1 MPNSELA
8 FNLVTLPPS
17 EGFQT
22 KSQPSF
28 SDKDSV
34 DEQIY
39 RIPRSALRDKSGR
52 AYAEFKRQ
60 LTPRFLVVWRD
71 ISFGYAALGV
81 VAVAL
86 IAMHAFHPWLTLLAI
101 PLGALS
107 FGFIFAYL
115 NLFFHEAAHWNL
127 AAERH
132 LSDRLADAFIGIFFG
147 QSIAAY
153 RTVHFG
159 HHQNHGTPADSEHS
173 YFDVLNMRFLVGSLF
188 GVRVLKV
195 VRERQ
200 KFAVETKQE
209 IKSASRRAFVRGVLL
224 NSLIVGGYL
233 WVGYW
238 AVAIAW
244 IVGLVSAFPFF
255 NATRQL
261 LEHRDE
267 LADDSADYAKV
278 AHGRVN
284 RLFGDSLLAQT
295 LGGAGFN
302 RHLLHHWDPQI
313 SYTRLAEV
321 ESFLMQTDHA
331 QLFQQRQTTYGRTFL
346 RLIRL
351 RSE

>member
-22 KSQPSF
+22 KGQPSF

-39 RIPRSALRDKSGR
+39 RIPRSGLRDKSGR

-71 ISFGYAALGV
+71 I
-81 VAVAL
+81 
-86 IAMHAFHPWLTLLAI
+86 
-101 PLGALS
+101 
-107 FGFIFAYL
+107 
-115 NLFFHEAAHWNL
+115 
-127 AAERH
+127 
-132 LSDRLADAFIGIFFG
+132 FFG

-159 HHQNHGTPADSEHS
+159 HHQNHGMPADSEHS

-209 IKSASRRAFVRGVLL
+209 IKSASRRAFVRGLLL
-224 NSLIVGGYL
+224 NSLIVGG
-233 WVGYW
+233 
-238 AVAIAW
+238 
-244 IVGLVSAFPFF
+244 
-255 NATRQL
+255 N
-261 LEHRDE
+261 
-267 LADDSADYAKV
+267 
-278 AHGRVN
+278 
-284 RLFGDSLLAQT
+284 
-295 LGGAGFN
+295 
-302 RHLLHHWDPQI
+302 
-313 SYTRLAEV
+313 
-321 ESFLMQTDHA
+321 
-331 QLFQQRQTTYGRTFL
+331 
-346 RLIRL
+346 
-351 RSE
+351 

>member
-22 KSQPSF
+22 KGQPSF

-147 QSIAAY
+147 QSIAAGPGQEEE
-153 RTVHFG
+153 RRST
-159 HHQNHGTPADSEHS
+159 A
-173 YFDVLNMRFLVGSLF
+173 FLDLTDQQAAG
-188 GVRVLKV
+188 G
-195 VRERQ
+195 
-200 KFAVETKQE
+200 VETGGD
-209 IKSASRRAFVRGVLL
+209 ASEWPT
-224 NSLIVGGYL
+224 S
-233 WVGYW
+233 
-238 AVAIAW
+238 
-244 IVGLVSAFPFF
+244 
-255 NATRQL
+255 T
-261 LEHRDE
+261 
-267 LADDSADYAKV
+267 LA
-278 AHGRVN
+278 H
-284 RLFGDSLLAQT
+284 
-295 LGGAGFN
+295 
-302 RHLLHHWDPQI
+302 
-313 SYTRLAEV
+313 
-321 ESFLMQTDHA
+321 
-331 QLFQQRQTTYGRTFL
+331 
-346 RLIRL
+346 L
-351 RSE
+351 RSRPV